1 MSALLGRRRSE
12 LMIDDATPVEEVVE
26 LSEGADEGKESNGM
40 PGGAST
46 SSSMISVCV
55 LLCSVVCSI
64 FTLWP
69 LFLGVLLWQN
79 EGNCVKTTSGVC

>member
-46 SSSMISVCV
+46 SSSMISVRAC
-55 LLCSVVCSI
+55 CSAQWSYSDLYFVAS
-64 FTLWP
+64 FP
-69 LFLGVLLWQN
+69 
-79 EGNCVKTTSGVC
+79 